1 MARSGCF
8 SYIMPR
14 EKEKTIS
21 LVTVLR
27 MNPQAQHGNHNRL
40 GTQTIQKYRCWE
52 CARPQNQHDLG
63 GERVRKQR
71 KVLFTQRNL
80 FLFNICDLQ
89 LIACEATWL
98 SFLTKGRAVALNRC
112 LSGLWHE
119 VGHLSRR
126 SILTVLVSLW

>member
-14 EKEKTIS
+14 EKENRIS

-27 MNPQAQHGNHNRL
+27 MDPQVQQGDHNRL
-40 GTQTIQKYRCWE
+40 GTQTIQRYRCWE
-52 CARPQNQHDLG
+52 CAQPQNQHDLG
-63 GERVRKQR
+63 GERAGEQR
-71 KVLFTQRNL
+71 KVLFIQRNL

-89 LIACEATWL
+89 LIAHEATWL
-98 SFLTKGRAVALNRC
+98 SFLTKGRAASLNRC
-112 LSGLWHE
+112 WRGLWHE